1 MSIANRDQA
10 ERWNEGEDV
19 THWITNQVGYDRMLA
34 PFTYAILAAAKL
46 RSGDR
51 VLDVGCGCGAT
62 TRTAARIVKPGEA
75 VGLDLSFPMLARARS
90 DAESDGLKNAA
101 FIEGDAQTYDFETGS
116 FDSVISRFGVM
127 FFSEPVTAFANLR
140 RATRRG
146 GQLAFVCWQ
155 PLTENEWL
163 LVPGAAL
170 AEYVL
175 LPDPGPPDA
184 PGMFA
189 FADPDRVRG
198 LLAKA
203 GWDVTEITSL
213 RPSIQIG
220 GSPSLDEAVDF
231 LRTGSLGRAVL
242 ASVDPQTEERAVGSV
257 RAALRRYSDSDGVRL
272 SAAVWVVKATS

>member
-1 MSIANRDQA
+1 
-10 ERWNEGEDV
+10 
-19 THWITNQVGYDRMLA
+19 
-34 PFTYAILAAAKL
+34 
-46 RSGDR
+46 
-51 VLDVGCGCGAT
+51 
-62 TRTAARIVKPGEA
+62 
-75 VGLDLSFPMLARARS
+75 MLARARS

-127 FFSEPVTAFANLR
+127 FFSDPVTAFANLR
-140 RATRRG
+140 RATKRG
-146 GQLAFVCWQ
+146 GKLAFVCWQ

-220 GSPSLDEAVDF
+220 GSPSLDEAMDF

-257 RAALRRYSDSDGVRL
+257 RAALRPYSDSDGVRL